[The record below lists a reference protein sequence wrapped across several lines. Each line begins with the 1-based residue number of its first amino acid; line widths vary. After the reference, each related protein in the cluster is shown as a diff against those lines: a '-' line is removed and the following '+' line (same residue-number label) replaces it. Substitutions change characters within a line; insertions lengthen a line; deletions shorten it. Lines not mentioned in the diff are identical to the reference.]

1 MHGLLLVTALLTLAF
16 LIYGLYQLNQRVM
29 RLEEKKRQM
38 AAEKAAENG
47 AGQTKEPP
55 KSDHIFHDLEGEA
68 LFYAMIGEY
77 HQDLEFSEDARK
89 RFELVVRK
97 HILEILERAKEGER
111 ALDSETTIRT
121 LRGSVRSWLPQ
132 DVVGSLLIQGNIL
145 ATNPKDEKAIQSIQ
159 STIDRLY
166 MQLGYQSPNDLL
178 GLNDDQAPE
187 QEQEVDGQMT
197 EHNDEP
203 KRPPGA
209 DGFM

>member
-1 MHGLLLVTALLTLAF
+1 
-16 LIYGLYQLNQRVM
+16 M
-29 RLEEKKRQM
+29 RLEEKKHQI
-38 AAEKAAENG
+38 AAEKATENRVVQPKG
-47 AGQTKEPP
+47 PP
-55 KSDHIFHDLEGEA
+55 KSDDIFHDLEGEL
-68 LFYAMIGEY
+68 LFYAMVGEY
-77 HQDLEFSEDARK
+77 HQELEFSEDARK

-132 DVVGSLLIQGNIL
+132 DVVASLLIQGNIL
-145 ATNPKDEKAIQSIQ
+145 ATHPKDEKAIQSIQ

-166 MQLGYQSPNDLL
+166 MQLGYQSPHDLL
-178 GLNDDQAPE
+178 GLNDDQA
-187 QEQEVDGQMT
+187 QEADGQVT

-209 DGFM
+209 DGYM

>member
-1 MHGLLLVTALLTLAF
+1 MHGLLLVTALVALAV

-29 RLEEKKRQM
+29 RLEEKKRQI
-38 AAEKAAENG
+38 AAEKTSENR
-47 AGQTKEPP
+47 AVQKKDPS
-55 KSDHIFHDLEGEA
+55 KSEHIFHDLEGEV
-68 LFYAMIGEY
+68 LFYSMVGEY

-89 RFELVVRK
+89 RFELVGRK
-97 HILEILERAKEGER
+97 HILAIVERAKEGKR

-121 LRGSVRSWLPQ
+121 LRGSVQSWLPQ

-145 ATNPKDEKAIQSIQ
+145 ATHPKDEKAIQSIQ

-178 GLNDDQAPE
+178 GLNDDQA
-187 QEQEVDGQMT
+187 QKADDQLT

>member
-1 MHGLLLVTALLTLAF
+1 MHGLLLVTALLTLVL

-38 AAEKAAENG
+38 AAEKAAEND
-47 AGQTKEPP
+47 AGQKKDPP

-77 HQDLEFSEDARK
+77 HQELEFSKDARK

-121 LRGSVRSWLPQ
+121 LRGPVRSWLPQ

-166 MQLGYQSPNDLL
+166 MQLGYQSPDDLL
-178 GLNDDQAPE
+178 GLKDDQA
-187 QEQEVDGQMT
+187 QEAESQVT

-203 KRPPGA
+203 KRPTGA

>member
-29 RLEEKKRQM
+29 RLEEKKRQI
-38 AAEKAAENG
+38 AAEKASEDQAVQ
-47 AGQTKEPP
+47 AKDSL

-68 LFYAMIGEY
+68 LFYAMVGEY
-77 HQDLEFSEDARK
+77 RQELEFSEDARK

-97 HILEILERAKEGER
+97 HILEILERAKEGQR
-111 ALDSETTIRT
+111 ALDSETMIPT
-121 LRGSVRSWLPQ
+121 LRGPVRSWLPQ

-145 ATNPKDEKAIQSIQ
+145 ATDPKDEKAVKSIQ
-159 STIDRLY
+159 GTIDRLY

-178 GLNDDQAPE
+178 GLNDDQV
-187 QEQEVDGQMT
+187 QEADGQMK

-203 KRPPGA
+203 KRPSGA

>member
-1 MHGLLLVTALLTLAF
+1 M
-16 LIYGLYQLNQRVM
+16 I
-29 RLEEKKRQM
+29 RLEGKKRQI
-38 AAEKAAENG
+38 AAEKA
-47 AGQTKEPP
+47 TKNRTVQAKDLS

-68 LFYAMIGEY
+68 LFYAMVGEY
-77 HQDLEFSEDARK
+77 QRELEFSEDARK

-121 LRGSVRSWLPQ
+121 LRGPVRSWLPQ

-145 ATNPKDEKAIQSIQ
+145 ATDPKDEKAVQSIQ
-159 STIDRLY
+159 GTIDRLY

-178 GLNDDQAPE
+178 GLNDDLAPEQEQEQE

>member
-29 RLEEKKRQM
+29 RLEGKKRQI
-38 AAEKAAENG
+38 AAEKTLENR
-47 AGQTKEPP
+47 AIQKKDPL
-55 KSDHIFHDLEGEA
+55 KSEHIFHDLEGEV
-68 LFYAMIGEY
+68 LFYAMVGEY
-77 HQDLEFSEDARK
+77 HQELEFSEDARK

-97 HILEILERAKEGER
+97 HILEILERAKKGER
-111 ALDSETTIRT
+111 ALDSETTIQM
-121 LRGSVRSWLPQ
+121 LRGPVRSWLPE

-145 ATNPKDEKAIQSIQ
+145 ATYPKDEKAIQSIQ

-166 MQLGYQSPNDLL
+166 MRLGYQSPNDLL
-178 GLNDDQAPE
+178 GLNDEQA
-187 QEQEVDGQMT
+187 QEAEGQVT

-203 KRPPGA
+203 KRPSGA